1 MRAMNL
7 RLATVA
13 LVLAGFAADAAGEH
27 ALAYYALVAAVPVAA
42 VAGLLALG
50 AILDGTAAE
59 PADRASGLLAA
70 LLLPCLL
77 LATAVRAPVLG
88 EGPPPAAGVVAILCC
103 LGVVALQGLVA
114 AAVVVERVRLGAPVR
129 DR

>member
-1 MRAMNL
+1 MHTRS
-7 RLATVA
+7 RPWSGSRSTR
-13 LVLAGFAADAAGEH
+13 
-27 ALAYYALVAAVPVAA
+27 
-42 VAGLLALG
+42 

-59 PADRASGLLAA
+59 PADRAFALLAA

-77 LATAVRAPVLG
+77 LATAVRAPVVG
-88 EGPPPAAGVVAILCC
+88 EGPPPAAGVAAILCC

-114 AAVVVERVRLGAPVR
+114 AAVVVERARLGSPVR